1 MANRVLVFI
10 VVLGCWTSAVSAALT
25 ADFYDGTCPGAIEEI
40 NKVVVK
46 AVEHEPRMAAS
57 LVRLHFHDYF
67 VMGCDASNLLDE
79 TPLMKTEKT
88 TPPNN
93 NFARGF
99 EIIDEIKAVVDKKC
113 GRPIVSCADIL
124 AVAARDAIVA
134 VLSYSSTC
142 INSC

>member
-1 MANRVLVFI
+1 MQ
-10 VVLGCWTSAVSAALT
+10 
-25 ADFYDGTCPGAIEEI
+25 
-40 NKVVVK
+40 
-46 AVEHEPRMAAS
+46 
-57 LVRLHFHDYF
+57 
-67 VMGCDASNLLDE
+67 GCDASNLLDE
-79 TPLMKTEKT
+79 TTLMKMEKT

-93 NFARGF
+93 NSARGF
-99 EIIDEIKAVVDKKC
+99 EIIDEIKAAVDKKC

>member
-1 MANRVLVFI
+1 
-10 VVLGCWTSAVSAALT
+10 
-25 ADFYDGTCPGAIEEI
+25 
-40 NKVVVK
+40 
-46 AVEHEPRMAAS
+46 
-57 LVRLHFHDYF
+57 
-67 VMGCDASNLLDE
+67 LDE

-113 GRPIVSCADIL
+113 GRPIVSCTDIL